1 MSEEEYRYGIDIL
14 QKIFPDTDLNI
25 DTLREL
31 AESINRLQATGVPSA
46 QLIDS
51 PATQPLS
58 ERVDNEPGEVSH
70 DTQQPLLDD
79 AEVVG
84 AAKTPPPSDARNST
98 QENGNI
104 LPPQF
109 LNQRKGRQ
117 VIDLLGVTSKLFFK
131 PP

>member
-31 AESINRLQATGVPSA
+31 AESTNRLQATGVPSA
-46 QLIDS
+46 HLINS
-51 PATQPLS
+51 QATQPLS
-58 ERVDNEPGEVSH
+58 ERVDNEPSEVSH
-70 DTQQPLLDD
+70 DSQQLLLDD

-84 AAKTPPPSDARNST
+84 AAKTPPLSDARTST